1 MSEHSPDWPR
11 RAKKLAKTLRSA
23 ARKFAYFSATFS
35 GERNKNPSPSNS
47 VKTRVDASYGRLADA
62 KQELCVIQAGG
73 RRRTRK
79 RSTTKQRK
87 TRRHH

>member
-1 MSEHSPDWPR
+1 MSEHAHDWSR
-11 RAKKLAKTLRSA
+11 RANKLAKTLRYA
-23 ARKFAYFSATFS
+23 ARKFATFS
-35 GERNKNPSPSNS
+35 ETYEGERNKNPSPSNS

-62 KQELCVIQAGG
+62 KQALCEMQAGG

-79 RSTTKQRK
+79 RSTKKQRK